1 MRKRSKKTVEASF
14 TKRIAAVIMTA
25 SYISVISPITL
36 LAETATN
43 NADIKGTVSVK
54 EEKSEV
60 LISAEE
66 GGTVVLGEASI
77 EIPEGALKKDTRI
90 SITRIHKVE
99 DTGESLCNATAHPGG
114 YRFLPAGTKFEKD
127 VTITLPYSVE
137 LNAKPQALSGLYTY
151 FYDTQKESWIK
162 LERLEIDKENHKVRS
177 LSTHF
182 TDMINATLA
191 LPESAGPA
199 DVNLN
204 SIKNLEAARPDG
216 HLIKFNPP
224 EAGNMGDASFSFE
237 LAVPAGRKG
246 MQPQIS
252 VSYSSG
258 GGNGIMGRGFDAGY
272 GSSITTDTRF
282 GLPKYDTR
290 DIYMLDGILLE
301 EKTRKGDEITYKPLK
316 ETSFSRIKRYMDD
329 NHWEVTDKSGTKRI
343 YAQNKDSCVGSG
355 AETFTWNLTRTEDA
369 NGNSVVYEYEK
380 DSGYVYPAFIH
391 YTGFSGKKGNY
402 RVQFHYDNNGTEIR
416 KDVRMD
422 ARSREII
429 SCRKLL
435 TSITTHY
442 KDEGYIRK
450 YNFNYTEGLAK
461 EKMLVS
467 LAISNNAGE
476 SYEYTFDYSLPEKNN
491 DGNIIYFAEAKEWN
505 NGQPLQVG
513 NSTNIGANFNGAAGL
528 GYGTRVIDVR
538 ATAGGSGSV
547 SSGESYT
554 EDSML
559 DINGDGRP
567 DAISQKG
574 ETVYVAL
581 NNGAGF
587 DEKKAI
593 SIKPGS
599 LSEELDHE
607 KTSSSSVGWNIYGG
621 AGSSSG
627 SLSLGVGYSEVR
639 QKSSSKS
646 LCSFIDMDRDGLPDI
661 VETGKSTYLKNLG
674 NLEFEQRN
682 IYSSIAVTEVT
693 QKVKPELAEEYRK
706 TYFVQTPFRMWEA
719 PYEGI
724 ITITESAYGVSEN
737 FDKGKQVIAKTYK
750 NDDES
755 DDTTLRINITAPNIT
770 KTSRNTMDVV
780 KASGYYFISDNGKEP
795 EKTDIDWDINIEYSD
810 IKTFK
815 KGLKHP
821 LLNLKK
827 YEELKP
833 AQKTY
838 SNNGNKAKED
848 YKNFIVSEYLDNQT
862 VLLKLFSITVQ
873 EVHSNDNNSYEYLLN
888 AQYDSDWT
896 KKTNIEEQK
905 AIISTLMENQFLIPS
920 VFTESQFTE
929 YYESVKTN
937 ASKSS
942 DIIKYYSDFAMQ
954 FDHDVTDNLYLF
966 RDFTK
971 EYTISDFLE
980 TYPIPEG
987 VQTAALLNYKQNGI
1001 TASFSVDDIFYGCH
1015 SEKEFNGERDIR
1027 NEGTVTNKVLNA
1039 GTYNSSDL
1047 FIDLV
1052 DNKLKFRGD
1061 KENFVPLDISS
1072 DVINTTVTEN
1082 SVSIQYGINKDKY
1095 GNYESIITVTLDGL
1109 SYRALNLSN
1118 EEFQKIVD
1126 DIDVAYSDVH
1136 DNHWK
1141 LEDTEDETKRIKTSD
1156 IDVLFKEIPLT
1167 DSQKEEFISDLYE
1180 KKDVY
1185 TKIEINNPDGGSI
1198 NNEEPKYKEE
1208 PVYSYYILKEN
1219 ADYTKAQKI
1228 LDEYKKE
1235 IVYNEKY
1242 PFYTISNGNYILKNE
1257 WKVFKEKETARSEW
1271 ISEIEAEILNAEPE
1285 LKQDNP
1291 TEFSNRVETI
1301 FEEKYAE
1308 YLNLDGL
1315 LLAECKKFTF
1325 GKFSSIQTFQEFN
1338 IEHLYN
1344 ISSNSYS
1351 LLVAENGFNLDEVT
1365 YTLPKVNW
1373 NSGRDYSTENI
1384 NCEKI
1389 IYSYSETITQDGV
1402 TDTAVEEIKIQ
1413 NDEIL
1418 YGGKGNW
1425 FYGIWKGSL
1434 SDIPF
1439 SKETLQEYKESIE
1452 DINSTADFNSKKNS
1466 VPTEISDKQKKEKT
1480 ADNIH
1485 FYLPQKKDECEFSR
1499 NNSEFRNAAIPYNVD
1514 YSKSL
1519 LGTVA
1524 MYSEVRKTAE
1534 GRKTV
1539 TDYYMP
1545 FIFGNIIHT
1554 DRAGGISYYKVEGLN
1569 ENPKN
1574 TTAQLTGG
1582 SLLSMPTIRK
1592 SYTEATDKTPTAKVG
1607 IGPVSADFSK
1617 TSNSN
1622 SAKDSY
1628 NMAISLPGGSGSVG
1642 ENNSTSTSNQ
1652 ILQDVNIDGIPDI
1665 VQINNGVLKII
1676 EGTKL
1681 NENGEISF
1689 NKEQTISG
1697 ISYLSKNET
1706 SSKVYGGSVSAQGSV
1721 KHVEK
1726 TTPYGNIKNVVVEPQ
1741 ATSSASGGL
1750 TYSKSNSL
1758 QTHGIG
1764 DINCDGLPDYYNGNF
1779 YAINNGSLFSPNYT
1793 NFSIGNMS
1801 ESQSQSIGMNFSV
1814 GIGGVTGSS
1823 DLYAAKTL
1831 KSGADGTVG
1840 ITYNS
1845 TTSNTEKMM
1854 MDINGDGLQD
1864 ILEMPSGNSVISVR
1878 YNTGCGFTSRQGIEL
1893 PSWKNF
1899 VKDNYEKFL
1908 TQADSN
1914 GFDLGLIK
1922 DIPVIGSAASKG
1934 LATVSINPF
1943 GFNAEN
1949 FSNSLDWNTS
1959 VTVGL
1964 SGSVGANLNIGIDI
1978 LIPLPPFYIGTINIT
1993 VSGGAGAN
2001 ASTTV
2006 SGASV
2011 MMMDLDGDGLADH
2024 VLRIPGFG
2032 TYWKRNIS
2040 GRYGQLTGINLP
2052 QGGNVRLEYAEQYGT
2067 PRNPNFKYVL
2077 SKVTM
2082 NDGCNET
2089 VPEIKHGNHSV
2100 TTVYE
2105 YKDGYYDRQKKEFY
2119 GFRIV
2124 KTTNAD
2130 GTYQVDEYNTE
2141 EYYAKGSIRQS
2152 CMYTADGELLSKA
2165 ETTLCDFPVALPS
2178 SEKSWTFEKASG
2190 KDSFIYT
2197 ATSYE
2202 YDGFGN
2208 CTQITQDFGGGE
2220 SLSAQ
2225 VIYDNTDTERYI
2237 IGLPVDIR
2245 VYDSNGNLLRHRS
2258 GDYDDLGQLKELRQY
2273 FDAYN
2278 YSVHTLKYDSY
2289 GNIKSVTDSRGANL
2303 TYTYDKDENMFV
2315 NEVSQ
2320 SGAGTDTYTSFIDY
2334 DVPTQTKKSETDCSG
2349 NTFRYEYD
2357 SWQRV
2362 TEIRT
2367 SYDTGNTLAVSY
2379 EYKTPNNDSFG
2390 HHELWHAVTN
2400 NKVTFDA
2407 DDDSIIQTVLQID
2420 GLGRAVRT
2428 AKTGFVNGVE
2438 GWNASG
2444 AVEYD
2449 KKGRTVK
2456 EGMTEFIQ
2464 GDIQTLLESVPKM
2477 TALYTAYEYDGKDR
2491 QIKTTLPD
2499 GSVQS
2504 AAFYIEENRLIAETT
2519 DPLGNVSV
2527 QETDS
2532 RGNIVRVAKKDVQ
2545 GKLLT
2550 QATYRY
2556 SAMNEM
2562 LKAFDAKG
2570 NTVIA
2575 EYDLLGRRT
2584 ALESLD
2590 SGRQEFFY
2598 DECSNLVRESS
2609 SVLREN
2615 NKQIV
2620 YEYDGLNRLV
2630 KIDYPDTE
2638 DTVYTYGGA
2647 DDTHGAAN
2655 RILSVT
2661 DASGTIEYEYGKLG
2675 EVIKETRTLAT
2686 HLNGSNPTE
2695 TAVMEYQSDYL
2706 GRMQHIVY
2714 PDGEQIVYGYDNGGQ
2729 VVSVRGEH
2737 YGHEFNYV
2745 TNILYDEYGQRTRI
2759 DYGNGTFTEYNYD
2772 PARRWLDTIKT
2783 QNKWGQS
2790 YQNIAYSFDAVGNVL
2805 GYENNCLDSVTGN
2818 YKTKQVYS
2826 YDNLYQ
2832 LIKVDGETTYNP
2844 FKSSS
2849 PEFVSYYMQ
2858 EFTFDSVGLG
2868 NMVSKVSTE
2877 NVTPNKNIGDNLN
2890 YSFAY
2895 NYDENYAH
2903 RLINAGDRYY
2913 KYDANGNIICEQD
2926 GSFESNGEETVYHK
2940 ITQEADDVYSTDYG
2954 WGLFKEDDKCGSGK
2968 ANRTKYKRTYKWNE
2982 RNQLVSSV
2990 DDNYSTAYI
2999 YGQDGQRSNK
3009 YTQNSET
3016 LYFNK
3021 MWTHHTDSGNNVY
3034 GGQTAKNI
3042 YLGETRIVTK
3052 LNSGD
3057 EPTYQEEYYK
3067 QYYYH
3072 SDHLG
3077 SASLITDYK
3086 GDEYQR
3092 IEYTPYGETWV
3103 EKTSN
3108 TGLEYL
3114 PYRFTAKE
3122 IDEETGLYYYG
3133 ARYLDP
3139 RYSLWIS
3146 TDPALGE
3153 YIPAAG
3159 KATASDAGSLPG
3171 MGGVF
3176 NHINANLYHY
3186 AGNNPVKYIDP
3197 DGRIITNSGDIYMQS
3212 STSLLG
3218 NSETETISNY
3228 GCTLTSYTRMA
3239 MALGANVTLDDANS
3253 LAIEKKLYVKDN
3265 LLTLE
3270 NGVALV
3276 NALLK
3281 ANGITDV
3288 TIAYDSSANGETNG
3302 YNAYIQK
3309 ENSENEFFCNARIST
3324 SNSDG
3329 TSYYDHTVSIDSNA
3343 LLSDRCDSAPTNMRI
3358 RDTSNVGRNQLRGDS
3373 ANRVNNLQRLD
3384 FFKINRITSQIVEE
3398 N

>member
-1 MRKRSKKTVEASF
+1 MRRISEKTMEVSF
-14 TKRIAAVIMTA
+14 CKRIVAIVMMV
-25 SYISVISPITL
+25 SYIFVLCPVTLFAESVTSDTE
-36 LAETATN
+36 A
-43 NADIKGTVSVK
+43 KRTVSVK

-60 LISAEE
+60 LISAKT

-90 SITRIHKVE
+90 SITRLLKVE
-99 DTGESLCNATAHPGG
+99 DTGESLYNAIPHSGG

-127 VTITLPYSVE
+127 VTITLPYSAE
-137 LNAKPQALSGLYTY
+137 LNAKPQSLDELYTY
-151 FYDTQKESWIK
+151 FYDTQKKSWIK
-162 LERLEIDKENHKVRS
+162 LERLEVDKNNHKVRS

-182 TDMINATLA
+182 TDMINATLTM
-191 LPESAGPA
+191 PESASPV

-204 SIKNLEAARPDG
+204 SIKNLEAAKPDS

-224 EAGNMGDASFSFE
+224 KASNMGDASFSFE
-237 LAVPAGRKG
+237 LAVPAGRRG

-258 GGNGIMGRGFDAGY
+258 GGNGIMGKGFDVSY

-282 GLPKYDTR
+282 GLPNYDTH
-290 DIYMLDGILLE
+290 DTYMLDGILLE

-316 ETSFSRIKRYMDD
+316 ETSFSRIKRFMSD

-343 YAQNKDSCVGSG
+343 YANTSESCTGSG
-355 AETFTWNLTRTEDA
+355 NEVFTWNLTKIEDVY
-369 NGNSVVYEYEK
+369 GNSVVYEYEK
-380 DSGYVYPAFIH
+380 DSGYVYPTFIY
-391 YTGFSGKKGNY
+391 YTGFDGKKGNY
-402 RVQFHYDNNGTEIR
+402 KVQFHYDSDGLEKR
-416 KDVRMD
+416 QDVHID

-429 SCRKLL
+429 SCKKLL

-461 EKMLVS
+461 EKILSS
-467 LAISNNAGE
+467 LFVSNNANE

-513 NSTNIGANFNGAAGL
+513 NSTNIGTNFNGAEGV
-528 GYGTRVIDVR
+528 GYGTRFIDVR
-538 ATAGGSGSV
+538 ATGGGSGSV
-547 SSGESYT
+547 STGESYT

-567 DAISQKG
+567 DAISQNG

-581 NNGAGF
+581 NNGTGF
-587 DEKKAI
+587 DEKQAI
-593 SIKPGS
+593 NIKSGT
-599 LSEELDHE
+599 LSEDLDHE
-607 KTSSSSVGWNIYGG
+607 KNSSSSIGWNIYGG
-621 AGSSSG
+621 AGSISG
-627 SLSLGVGYSEVR
+627 SLSLGVGYSEVK

-706 TYFVQTPFRMWEA
+706 TYFVQTPFRMWKA

-755 DDTTLRINITAPNIT
+755 DDATLRINITAPDIT
-770 KTSRNTMDVV
+770 KTSRNTIDVA
-780 KASGYYFISDNGKEP
+780 KASDYYFISDNGKEP

-873 EVHSNDNNSYEYLLN
+873 EVHSNENNSYEYLLN

-905 AIISTLMENQFLIPS
+905 AIISALMENQCLIPS

-954 FDHDVTDNLYLF
+954 FEHNVTDNLYFF
-966 RDFTK
+966 RDFPDANS
-971 EYTISDFLE
+971 ISDFLE
-980 TYPIPEG
+980 TYPIPDG
-987 VQTAALLNYKQNGI
+987 VQTAALLNYNQNGI

-1027 NEGTVTNKVLNA
+1027 NEGTITDTILNV
-1039 GTYNSSDL
+1039 GTYNSTDL

-1061 KENFVPLDISS
+1061 KENFVPLEISS

-1109 SYRALNLSN
+1109 SYRAPNLSD

-1141 LEDTEDETKRIKTSD
+1141 LEDTEDEMKRIKISD

-1185 TKIEINNPDGGSI
+1185 AKIEINNPDGSSI

-1208 PVYSYYILKEN
+1208 LVYSYYILKEN

-1235 IVYNEKY
+1235 IVYKEKY

-1285 LKQDNP
+1285 LKQENP
-1291 TEFSNRVETI
+1291 AEFSNRVEAI

-1365 YTLPKVNW
+1365 YTIPKVNW
-1373 NSGRDYSTENI
+1373 NSGRDFSTENI
-1384 NCEKI
+1384 NFEKI

-1402 TDTAVEEIKIQ
+1402 TDTVVEEIKIQ
-1413 NDEIL
+1413 NDEFL
-1418 YGGKGNW
+1418 YGGKDNW

-1434 SDIPF
+1434 EDIPF
-1439 SKETLQEYKESIE
+1439 SKQTLQEYKKSIE
-1452 DINSTADFNSKKNS
+1452 GINSTADFDSKKAS
-1466 VPTEISDKQKKEKT
+1466 VPTEISDKQKEQKT

-1514 YSKSL
+1514 YSDSL

-1524 MYSEVRKTAE
+1524 TYSEVRKTAE

-1574 TTAQLTGG
+1574 TTTQLTGS

-1617 TSNSN
+1617 ISNSN

-1628 NMAISLPGGSGSVG
+1628 NMAISLPDGNGSVG

-1681 NENGEISF
+1681 NENGEIIF

-1726 TTPYGNIKNVVVEPQ
+1726 TTSYGNIKHVVVEPQ
-1741 ATSSASGGL
+1741 ASPSASGAL

-1779 YAINNGSLFSPNYT
+1779 YALNNGSLFSPNYT

-1831 KSGADGTVG
+1831 KSGANGTVG

-1864 ILEMPSGNSVISVR
+1864 ILEMSAGNSVISVR

-1922 DIPVIGSAASKG
+1922 DIPVIGAAASKG
-1934 LATVSINPF
+1934 LTSVSINPF

-1959 VTVGL
+1959 VTLGM
-1964 SGSVGANLNIGIDI
+1964 SGNIGANVNIGIDI
-1978 LIPLPPFYIGTINIT
+1978 IILCVYCGTINIT
-1993 VSGGAGAN
+1993 VSGGAGTN
-2001 ASTTV
+2001 AST
-2006 SGASV
+2006 SINGASV
-2011 MMMDLDGDGLADH
+2011 KMMDLDGDGLADH

-2052 QGGNVRLEYAEQYGT
+2052 QGENVQLEYAEQYGT
-2067 PRNPNFKYVL
+2067 TDNPNFKYVL

-2082 NDGCNET
+2082 NDGCDEVLPKT
-2089 VPEIKHGNHSV
+2089 SHGEHSV

-2105 YKDGYYDRQKKEFY
+2105 YEDGYYDRERKDFY
-2119 GFRIV
+2119 GFQTV
-2124 KTTNAD
+2124 KTIYSD
-2130 GTYQVDEYNTE
+2130 GTYKIDEYYNR
-2141 EYYAKGSIRQS
+2141 EYYAKGSIKEIKCYSSDNILLSRS
-2152 CMYTADGELLSKA
+2152 TTELLDSPC
-2165 ETTLCDFPVALPS
+2165 LLPIKEES
-2178 SEKSWTFEKASG
+2178 WTYEKSSRTNNCIHS
-2190 KDSFIYT
+2190 
-2197 ATSYE
+2197 ATE
-2202 YDGFGN
+2202 YDEYGN
-2208 CTQITQDFGGGE
+2208 CTRITQDFGDGE
-2220 SLSAQ
+2220 KLVG
-2225 VIYDNTDTERYI
+2225 VIQHDNSNTGSYI
-2237 IGLPVDIR
+2237 IGLPTDIS
-2245 VYDSNGNLLRHRS
+2245 VYNASGNLLRHRS
-2258 GDYDDLGQLKELRQY
+2258 GDYDSLGQLTELSQY
-2273 FDAYN
+2273 WAN
-2278 YSVHTLKYDSY
+2278 NESCRSINRLTYDDY
-2289 GNIKSVTDSRGANL
+2289 GNIKTVSDNRGATL
-2303 TYTYDKDENMFV
+2303 TYKYDGVEHMFV
-2315 NEVSQ
+2315 KEITQ
-2320 SGAGTDTYTSFIDY
+2320 SGNDTESYTNFIGY
-2334 DVPTQTKKSETDCSG
+2334 DEATQTKTSETDCNG
-2349 NTFRYEYD
+2349 NSLRYEYD
-2357 SWQRV
+2357 NWQRIK
-2362 TEIRT
+2362 EIWT
-2367 SYDTGNTLAVSY
+2367 SYDTGTTPTVSY
-2379 EYKTPNNDSFG
+2379 EYNTPNNDSFG
-2390 HHELWHAVTN
+2390 HHELWYAVTN

-2449 KKGRTVK
+2449 DKGRTVK
-2456 EGMTEFIQ
+2456 EGMTEFIE
-2464 GDIQTLLESVPKM
+2464 GGLDDLLSSTPKM
-2477 TALYTAYEYDGKDR
+2477 TNLFTSYEYDEKDR
-2491 QIKTTLPD
+2491 QVKTVLPD
-2499 GSVQS
+2499 GSAQTN
-2504 AAFYIEENRLIAETT
+2504 AFYIEENKLISETT

-2532 RGNIVRVAKKDVQ
+2532 RGNIVRVAKEDKDQ
-2545 GKLLT
+2545 NQLT
-2550 QATYRY
+2550 QVTYRY
-2556 SAMNEM
+2556 NEM
-2562 LKAFDAKG
+2562 GEMERAYDATGK
-2570 NTVIA
+2570 NPIIV
-2575 EYDLLGRRT
+2575 EYDMLGRRT
-2584 ALESLD
+2584 ALESKD

-2598 DECSNLVRESS
+2598 DECSNLVRENN

-2620 YEYDGLNRLV
+2620 YEYDGLNRLIR
-2630 KIDYPDTE
+2630 IDYPDTK
-2638 DTVYTYGGA
+2638 DTLYTYGGPN
-2647 DDTHGAAN
+2647 DSHGAAGK
-2655 RILSVT
+2655 ILKSE

-2675 EVIKETRTLAT
+2675 EVIKETRTLST
-2686 HLNGSNPTE
+2686 HLNSRRQKE
-2695 TAVMEYQSDYL
+2695 TAVMEYRSDYL
-2706 GRMQHIVY
+2706 GRMQWIIY
-2714 PDGEQIVYGYDNGGQ
+2714 PDGEKVSYGYDNGGQ
-2729 VVSVRGEH
+2729 VVSVTGTH

-2783 QNKWGQS
+2783 ENKWGQT
-2790 YQNIAYSFDAVGNVL
+2790 YQNISYSFDAVGNVL
-2805 GYENNCLDSVTGN
+2805 GYENDCLDNASGN
-2818 YKTKQVYS
+2818 YKTKQTYS

-2832 LIKVDGETTYNP
+2832 LIKVNGETTYNP
-2844 FKSSS
+2844 YQSAVPEFKSDYSQ
-2849 PEFVSYYMQ
+2849 V
-2858 EFTFDSVGLG
+2858 FTFDSDGLG
-2868 NMVSKVSTE
+2868 NMTSKISTE
-2877 NVTPNKNIGDNLN
+2877 TVSPNKAIGDNLN
-2890 YSFAY
+2890 YSF
-2895 NYDENYAH
+2895 NYVYDDNYAH
-2903 RLINAGDRYY
+2903 RLVNAGDRFY

-2926 GSFESNGEETVYHK
+2926 GSFESNGDDVSYHK
-2940 ITQEADDVYSTDYG
+2940 ITKETNDVYSTDYG
-2954 WGLFKEDDKCGSGK
+2954 WGLFREEDDSGGGVKGS
-2968 ANRTKYKRTYKWNE
+2968 RYCRTYSWNE
-2982 RNQLVSSV
+2982 KNQLVSSV
-2990 DDNYSTAYI
+2990 DSSYNTAYV

-3009 YTQNSET
+3009 YTQSSET

-3034 GGQTAKNI
+3034 GGQSAKNI

-3052 LNSGD
+3052 LNSG
-3057 EPTYQEEYYK
+3057 ENPPYQEEYYK

-3077 SASLITDYK
+3077 SASLISDYK

-3108 TGLEYL
+3108 TGMEYL
-3114 PYRFTAKE
+3114 PYKFTAKE
-3122 IDEETGLYYYG
+3122 LDEETGLYYYG
-3133 ARYLDP
+3133 VRYLDP
-3139 RYSLWIS
+3139 KYSMWIS

-3153 YIPAAG
+3153 YIP
-3159 KATASDAGSLPG
+3159 KTPIDEETKKYNQNLPG

-3176 NHINANLYHY
+3176 NTVNFNLYHY
-3186 AGNNPVKYIDP
+3186 AGNNPVKYVDP
-3197 DGRIITNSGDIYMQS
+3197 DGRTEEIPDWNVVAKWEGTKAHAKIEGYLMSRYGGIAEVPVPGGGKEENTDGRADYVNGNEFYEIKPITQRLLPDGKNQLQKYVDNTDVAGAKKG
-3212 STSLLG
+3212 TSLLG
-3218 NSETETISNY
+3218 VLNGKEVGSITYTVPGVCTYTKSYRLVTFKDDPSQAGMIYYAQKGKVDYEPLKETAVQASK
-3228 GCTLTSYTRMA
+3228 
-3239 MALGANVTLDDANS
+3239 ALKTTAEYA
-3253 LAIEKKLYVKDN
+3253 LA
-3265 LLTLE
+3265 
-3270 NGVALV
+3270 GVALFFLSLV
-3276 NALLK
+3276 
-3281 ANGITDV
+3281 
-3288 TIAYDSSANGETNG
+3288 
-3302 YNAYIQK
+3302 YN
-3309 ENSENEFFCNARIST
+3309 
-3324 SNSDG
+3324 
-3329 TSYYDHTVSIDSNA
+3329 
-3343 LLSDRCDSAPTNMRI
+3343 
-3358 RDTSNVGRNQLRGDS
+3358 
-3373 ANRVNNLQRLD
+3373 
-3384 FFKINRITSQIVEE
+3384 
-3398 N
+3398 